1 MWRGRA
7 KLWDPDSLGI
17 LNQIGQNY
25 AGSYFPAK
33 QVSQLAVR
41 GVAVNTSS
49 CGSLCE
55 CQKFDLERQKKLHE
69 YFSLQLYFVLLVPH
83 FVIGKGFSGSYLSL
97 SRQHLN
103 PYCLLPVL
111 QSEGTFLLLCVCM

>member
-17 LNQIGQNY
+17 LKQIGQNY
-25 AGSYFPAK
+25 ARSYFVAR

-41 GVAVNTSS
+41 EVAVNTSS

-55 CQKFDLERQKKLHE
+55 YQQFDLERQKILYKNFCTCI
-69 YFSLQLYFVLLVPH
+69 FS
-83 FVIGKGFSGSYLSL
+83 
-97 SRQHLN
+97 
-103 PYCLLPVL
+103 CLCSILW
-111 QSEGTFLLLCVCM
+111 